1 MVHPMVQRRPS
12 SDNAS
17 KPDRSL
23 LSRLRRGD
31 KEAAADLYKRY
42 ARRVLGLVRKNITGR
57 LQSRL
62 DAEDIVQSVFR
73 MFFTAARGSAYD
85 IPATADL
92 WNLISVI
99 ALNKLR
105 ATAAFHR
112 AAKRDVRLT
121 AELHQDLPA
130 RKTRS
135 PSGLEMS
142 QAVIQEA
149 LACLPRRQRQILELR
164 LQSYTVEEI
173 SQQIQRS
180 KRTVE
185 RNLQN
190 VRDQLVTL
198 LQSGR
203 QSRTPSNEDI
213 PRSRG
218 RQSRKG

>member
-1 MVHPMVQRRPS
+1 MAHPTVQWRLS
-12 SDNAS
+12 AENAS

-23 LSRLRRGD
+23 LSRLRHGD

-42 ARRVLGLVRKNITGR
+42 ARRVHGLARKSISGR

-99 ALNKLR
+99 ALNKIR

-121 AELHQDLPA
+121 AALHQDVPA
-130 RKTRS
+130 QRTKGS
-135 PSGLEMS
+135 SGLEIS
-142 QAVIQEA
+142 EAVIQEA
-149 LACLPRRQRQILELR
+149 LESLPSRQRQILELR
-164 LQSYTVEEI
+164 LRSYTVDEI
-173 SQQIQRS
+173 SQQLQRS

-185 RNLQN
+185 RNLQGA
-190 VRDQLVTL
+190 RDQLVIL
-198 LQSGR
+198 LQSGQ
-203 QSRTPSNEDI
+203 QSRTPSHEDI
-213 PRSRG
+213 PKSRARRSR
-218 RQSRKG
+218 K

>member
-1 MVHPMVQRRPS
+1 MVHPTVQWRLS
-12 SDNAS
+12 AENVSG
-17 KPDRSL
+17 PDRSL
-23 LSRLRRGD
+23 LSRLRHGD

-42 ARRVLGLVRKNITGR
+42 ARRVLGLARKSITGR

-99 ALNKLR
+99 ALNKIR
-105 ATAAFHR
+105 AMAAFHR
-112 AAKRDVRLT
+112 AAKRDVRMT
-121 AELHQDLPA
+121 AALHLDVPA
-130 RKTRS
+130 RSTKG
-135 PSGLEMS
+135 PWGLQMS

-149 LACLPRRQRQILELR
+149 LDSLPERQRQILELR

-173 SQQIQRS
+173 SQQLQRS

-185 RNLQN
+185 RNLQSA
-190 VRDQLVTL
+190 RDQLVTL
-198 LQSGR
+198 LQSEQ
-203 QSRTPSNEDI
+203 QSRTESHENTQK
-213 PRSRG
+213 PRA
-218 RQSRKG
+218 RQVRKR

>member
-1 MVHPMVQRRPS
+1 MVHPTVQWGPS

-31 KEAAADLYKRY
+31 KEAASELYRRY
-42 ARRVLGLVRKNITGR
+42 ARRVLGLARKSISGR
-57 LQSRL
+57 LQSRV

-73 MFFTAARGSAYD
+73 QFFTAARGSTYD

-99 ALNKLR
+99 ALNKIR

-121 AELHQDLPA
+121 AALHQDAPA
-130 RKTRS
+130 GSR

-149 LACLPRRQRQILELR
+149 LDSLPERQRQILELR
-164 LQSYTVEEI
+164 LQSYTVDEI
-173 SQQIQRS
+173 SEQIQRS

-185 RNLQN
+185 RNLQSA
-190 VRDQLVTL
+190 RDQLVSL
-198 LQSGR
+198 LEKGHEP
-203 QSRTPSNEDI
+203 RTPSNEDL
-213 PRSRG
+213 PKSRA
-218 RQSRKG
+218 RQSRKR

>member
-1 MVHPMVQRRPS
+1 MVHPTVQRRPS

-31 KEAAADLYKRY
+31 KEAASDLYRRY
-42 ARRVLGLVRKNITGR
+42 ARRVLGLARKSITGR

-99 ALNKLR
+99 ALNKIR
-105 ATAAFHR
+105 AMAAFHR
-112 AAKRDVRLT
+112 AAKRDVRMT
-121 AELHQDLPA
+121 AALHLDVPA
-130 RKTRS
+130 RSTKG

-149 LACLPRRQRQILELR
+149 LDSLPGRQRQILELR

-173 SQQIQRS
+173 SEQIQRS

-185 RNLQN
+185 RNLQSA
-190 VRDQLVTL
+190 RDQLVTL
-198 LQSGR
+198 LQSGQ
-203 QSRTPSNEDI
+203 QSSTPSHDDL
-213 PRSRG
+213 PKSRARRSP
-218 RQSRKG
+218 KA